1 MISRKNQFIAAI
13 AFQTC
18 AVLALALPPILTLS
32 SGKTITV
39 LTEPVDPRDMFR
51 GDYVTL
57 SYPFSRVTTSE
68 NFVYH
73 TKVFVLLRQEADKQW
88 KAVSVSIAKLEV
100 ADDEIL
106 LLGESEYTD
115 TTRRQVQIK
124 YGIEQVFV
132 PEGRGR
138 DVSSA
143 DKLVIELAVPD
154 SGRAVIKQAQH
165 KSDTLYQWK
174 WL

>member
-1 MISRKNQFIAAI
+1 MISRKNLFIAAI

-18 AVLALALPPILTLS
+18 AVLSLALPPILTLS
-32 SGKTITV
+32 SGKTISV

-57 SYPFSRVTTSE
+57 SYAFSRVATSE
-68 NFVYH
+68 TFVYH
-73 TKVFVLLRQEADKQW
+73 TKVFVRLKQDADKQW
-88 KAVSVSIAKLEV
+88 QAVSVSKTKPAV
-100 ADDEIL
+100 AADEIL
-106 LLGESEYTD
+106 LFGEAEYTD
-115 TTRRQVQIK
+115 ERNKQVQVK

-143 DKLVIELAVPD
+143 DKLEVQLAVPG
-154 SGRAVIKQAQH
+154 SGRAVIKQARH
-165 KSDTLYQWK
+165 KGGTLYQWK
-174 WL
+174 WF